1 MGVHTDADAS
11 SLSVRDSVQHGAAR
25 WLFTVGDDTPERFLE
40 VKSLVYR
47 YAYKGAL
54 ARHAAAYGRTR
65 GHNGADLAYAKTQAE
80 ALRLHD
86 PEMQQLAKDYPRLFM
101 TILHYPGELMI
112 VPPGAAHAVVNLRC
126 GSMLQSLWAVPG
138 N

>member
-1 MGVHTDADAS
+1 MWGCYFFLRVKHVALCGYMLGVHTDADAS

-86 PEMQQLAKDYPRLFM
+86 L
-101 TILHYPGELMI
+101 
-112 VPPGAAHAVVNLRC
+112 
-126 GSMLQSLWAVPG
+126 SLIHI
-138 N
+138 